1 MVRRGLVLS
10 IIRCGSMEKQCAL
23 RGDVRG
29 NVTAR
34 VLDLL
39 VYQNVLNECH
49 VRNYLAQLMDYLM
62 SLVVVEKVDD
72 TYVNLKFERRWKG
85 RSPMIQKVILCS
97 HVTFPQELEVIR
109 TEKVSDSVQFLKRFH
124 IQELAV
130 GSNDKLVP
138 RCQALFITA
147 TCHRSRFADF

>member
-23 RGDVRG
+23 RGDFRG
-29 NVTAR
+29 YVTAR
-34 VLDLL
+34 ILDLL

-72 TYVNLKFERRWKG
+72 TYVNLKFERSWKG

-97 HVTFPQELEVIR
+97 HVITFICI
-109 TEKVSDSVQFLKRFH
+109 H
-124 IQELAV
+124 
-130 GSNDKLVP
+130 
-138 RCQALFITA
+138 
-147 TCHRSRFADF
+147 